1 MRYSEYEERKRALE
15 EQLHADLELVRAG
28 HQARV
33 RALEALWLASP
44 VEEEPPA
51 ADETA
56 AVPPPPASETRNSG
70 TQAQSE
76 TQAPPPVRV
85 FERGEVLEEVE
96 EALSRLPEVFAKP
109 DLVRVLGYAPP
120 RATLHRAVQQ
130 LLSDRKIAVES
141 FSMGRQPTVYRKVP

>member
-1 MRYSEYEERKRALE
+1 MRYHEYEERKRALE

-44 VEEEPPA
+44 LEEELPA
-51 ADETA
+51 AGETA
-56 AVPPPPASETRNSG
+56 AVPPPPANETRSSG
-70 TQAQSE
+70 TQAPSE

-96 EALSRLPEVFAKP
+96 EALARLPEVFAKP
-109 DLVRVLGYAPP
+109 DLVRALGYAPP

-130 LLSDRKIAVES
+130 LLSDRKIVIES

>member
-1 MRYSEYEERKRALE
+1 MRYHEYEERKRALA

-44 VEEEPPA
+44 LEEAPPA
-51 ADETA
+51 T
-56 AVPPPPASETRNSG
+56 SETQSSE
-70 TQAQSE
+70 TQTPSE
-76 TQAPPPVRV
+76 TQAPPPGRV
-85 FERGEVLEEVE
+85 FERGEVLENIE
-96 EALSRLPEVFAKP
+96 EALSHLPEIFDKP
-109 DLVRVLGYAPP
+109 ELVRVLGYAPP

-141 FSMGRQPTVYRKVP
+141 FSIGRQPTVYRKVS